1 MGCIK
6 VVERHKE
13 GEKKPTRYYSDKQEK
28 SVVKSL
34 KGKQTKNS
42 GATAFEK
49 GDVLSDDF
57 LIECKTKT
65 SPSESISIKK
75 EWLEKNN
82 KEAVFMGKEYNALA
96 FNFGPN
102 EPNYYIIDE
111 FLFGELQNYLTNK

>member
-1 MGCIK
+1 M
-6 VVERHKE
+6 
-13 GEKKPTRYYSDKQEK
+13 
-28 SVVKSL
+28 

-49 GDVLSDDF
+49 GDVLSGDF

-111 FLFGELQNYLTNK
+111 FLFGELQNYLSNK